1 MPKKVVV
8 DKRGNLYIVSEG
20 TAEGIIQLSREGDF
34 LGFFGSNTVNL
45 SWLQKFQDIFFTSE
59 QRSQLLLRIPKP
71 YNNLAIDTKGL
82 IYTTTRAVSGNAIKK
97 HNTIGT
103 NILTKSA
110 KGRMVDEPNFV
121 DITIA
126 NDGRIIAVTETGLI
140 YEYDREG
147 NLLFSLGG
155 RAISSE
161 RNGYFTVV
169 SGICVDENDNLYVL
183 DS

>member
-1 MPKKVVV
+1 
-8 DKRGNLYIVSEG
+8 
-20 TAEGIIQLSREGDF
+20 
-34 LGFFGSNTVNL
+34 
-45 SWLQKFQDIFFTSE
+45 
-59 QRSQLLLRIPKP
+59 
-71 YNNLAIDTKGL
+71 
-82 IYTTTRAVSGNAIKK
+82 
-97 HNTIGT
+97 
-103 NILTKSA
+103 
-110 KGRMVDEPNFV
+110 MVDEPNFV

-183 DS
+183 DSERGLVHVFVPTLYTN